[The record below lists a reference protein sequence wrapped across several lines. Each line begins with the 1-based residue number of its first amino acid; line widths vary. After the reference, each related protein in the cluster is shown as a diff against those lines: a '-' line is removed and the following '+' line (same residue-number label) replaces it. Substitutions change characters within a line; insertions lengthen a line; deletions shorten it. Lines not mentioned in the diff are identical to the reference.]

1 MVPESYA
8 GYFAAGASA
17 AAALIGLLFV
27 AISLR
32 SDSVFG
38 DDAPAGGRALAGSA
52 FTSLVN
58 AFFLSFLA
66 LIPRISL
73 GYPAVVLSLL
83 GLFQTIR
90 LHRRLSRTEAHPVL
104 LAMSLATFGGEVVVG
119 VLLAVNPH
127 RRAELEALTYLVV
140 ASISVPLTR
149 AWALIQGRHIR
160 SDARRRPRL
169 TGI

>member
-32 SDSVFG
+32 PDSVLG
-38 DDAPAGGRALAGSA
+38 DDAPAGGRALAGRGI
-52 FTSLVN
+52 TSLVN

-83 GLFQTIR
+83 AILQSIR
-90 LHRRLSRTEAHPVL
+90 LHRRLSRTEAHPVP
-104 LAMSLATFGGEVVVG
+104 
-119 VLLAVNPH
+119 LAVNPH
-127 RRAELEALTYLVV
+127 GRAELEALTYLVGASFSV
-140 ASISVPLTR
+140 ALTR
-149 AWALIQGRHIR
+149 AWALMQGRHIR
-160 SDARRRPRL
+160 SNAPPAATVDRDL
-169 TGI
+169 TRS